1 MILAARVRS
10 GSHWTARNPLRM
22 WSAWAIRDEW
32 VRACEKAGVR
42 YVSPYPSTRHSTATD
57 LLRTGK
63 ATIKQVQTLLGH
75 RAASSTEVY
84 TRLAGGGS
92 QDLFLGTRDTGTA
105 RSVSRNNSDE

>member
-1 MILAARVRS
+1 
-10 GSHWTARNPLRM
+10 
-22 WSAWAIRDEW
+22 
-32 VRACEKAGVR
+32 
-42 YVSPYPSTRHSTATD
+42 PYPSTRHSTATD

-92 QDLFLGTRDTGTA
+92 QDLFRDTRVTGTA
-105 RSVSRNNSDE
+105 QGVSRDEFDE